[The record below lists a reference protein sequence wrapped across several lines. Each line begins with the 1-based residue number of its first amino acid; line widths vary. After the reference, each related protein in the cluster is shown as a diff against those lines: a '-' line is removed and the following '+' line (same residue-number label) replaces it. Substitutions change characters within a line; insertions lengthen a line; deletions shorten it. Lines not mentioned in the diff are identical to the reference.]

1 MSYFKEFCESIHKTK
16 AGYVPD
22 LLDLVEQGFGDLCMA
37 AFLADECGELTGNSY
52 LSAGTDAKNNAYS
65 FWEWK
70 CQDAID
76 AYNQTIDDAREK
88 DNSLELIDDNMWI
101 SMLDPDYK
109 WQRFNQV
116 EIDAGF
122 SGTGRE
128 FC

>member
-22 LLDLVEQGFGDLCMA
+22 LIDMEHDFFRDAAMA
-37 AFLADECGELTGNSY
+37 SFLADKISSSMGDYY
-52 LSAGTDAKNNAYS
+52 LNATKESKNFHYS
-65 FWEWK
+65 LHEID

-76 AYNQTIDDAREK
+76 AYNQTIDDAKEK
-88 DNSLELIDDNMWI
+88 ANSLELIDDHAWI

-109 WQRFNQV
+109 YRNFNQA